1 VACGRRGA
9 GGQPGRVAGAAEFPV
24 PHDCVQVPDVQP
36 GARRPLH
43 GRLPAAYRLHGRAI
57 YWRVF
62 QPRHRLA
69 AGCVVTS
76 D

>member
-1 VACGRRGA
+1 MAGGRRSA
-9 GGQPGRVAGAAEFPV
+9 GGQPGCAAGAAQLPL
-24 PHDCVQVPDVQP
+24 PYDCPQVPNVQP

-43 GRLPAAYRLHGRAI
+43 GYLLAAHRLHGRAI
-57 YWRVF
+57 HRRVL